1 MNSHHFE
8 QKERGKPNFGGEE
21 RDDFATG
28 LFGQLCQT
36 KHDCVKTKH
45 QPGTQVRVVGVDPL
59 VPRPGTGVSL
69 LPRNNWLNA
78 SLNKTGFC

>member
-1 MNSHHFE
+1 MNRHHFE
-8 QKERGKPNFGGEE
+8 QKEKGKPNFEGEE

-28 LFGQLCQT
+28 LFGQV
-36 KHDCVKTKH
+36 HDCVKTKH
-45 QPGTQVRVVGVDPL
+45 QPGTHMRVVDVDPL

-69 LPRNNWLNA
+69 LPRNTWLNA